1 MRPGD
6 VDGILAV
13 QALAYPGFLL
23 ESAGFFLNRL
33 ALAPRHCWIADGAES
48 GTLGYLISYPWDSG
62 LPPVLD
68 VELDALPD
76 GADHWFL
83 HDCAVSPAAR
93 LGRGPGAVAT
103 GGRPPRR
110 PVARQPVSLQG
121 AVSYW
126 RRHGYAPVDAD
137 AAGLAEKLAGYG
149 PNASYM
155 ARAFRSE
162 SGAPPLP
169 GRRAACPRRAASG
182 HDMAALPT
190 IKIGRSFAIR
200 RRRFRQPEFAAP

>member
-1 MRPGD
+1 MHYQVRPMRPGD

-48 GTLGYLISYPWDSG
+48 GTLGYLISYPWDAG

-83 HDCAVSPAAR
+83 HDCAVSPAAKAWAWAR
-93 LGRGPGAVAT
+93 RCCDRRPA
-103 GGRPPRR
+103 RPPRKACCAPAWCR
-110 PVARQPVSLQG
+110 YRAR
-121 AVSYW
+121 
-126 RRHGYAPVDAD
+126 
-137 AAGLAEKLAGYG
+137 
-149 PNASYM
+149 
-155 ARAFRSE
+155 
-162 SGAPPLP
+162 
-169 GRRAACPRRAASG
+169 
-182 HDMAALPT
+182 
-190 IKIGRSFAIR
+190 
-200 RRRFRQPEFAAP
+200 